1 MTRPSRSFSKDINI
15 MKEGGIKDEIDG
27 KDDVR

>member
-1 MTRPSRSFSKDINI
+1 MTRSSRSFSKDI
-15 MKEGGIKDEIDG
+15 MKEGGIKDAIDG